1 MYCSQLW
8 RPNLIKDIFSLERV
22 ATAYRA
28 TKYILSDYS
37 TDYKSCLINLKLL
50 PLKYIY
56 ELNDIIFSSNHVSHP
71 PNISIFKIISP
82 FLIHQPDF
90 LRTPS

>member
-22 ATAYRA
+22 QRRA

-37 TDYKSCLINLKLL
+37 TDYKSRLINLKLL
-50 PLKYIY
+50 PLMYIY